1 MELNRIGTAPGTPQP
16 ADMFEPHLP
25 PVEVLEDPSGIFAMA
40 REESARGAGGDGD
53 REVVIVTP
61 GRILMGIP
69 APAAGTMPE
78 EATQA
83 ARSLLGEAPLK
94 VTVIAF
100 NRLDALME
108 DKERTKVIPFL
119 GHLLAFVYAGHTVVA
134 FEGHPTAFEAGVR
147 ETDVLLIDS
156 GMLPFLQPDWAEVAF
171 RVMNEGRRVFVHD
184 RTSFQLRWVAR
195 SPREPGWVY
204 TEADGEASYTNSL
217 LTMLAQGPVP
227 SVRLVAGQPVPAL
240 APLISDPELLERAST
255 FPFRFDRLNAETVM
269 DIIVR
274 NAKREKAGLFRTNL
288 VMRAKLARKGGVV
301 DVAFRLTEGREGG
314 RRTLLI
320 ERM

>member
-1 MELNRIGTAPGTPQP
+1 MELNRIGSAPGTPQP

-25 PVEVLEDPSGIFAMA
+25 PVEVLEDPSVIFAMA
-40 REESARGAGGDGD
+40 REQSERGAGGNGH

-61 GRILMGIP
+61 GRILMGMP
-69 APAAGTMPE
+69 TAPPGTMPE
-78 EATQA
+78 SATKA
-83 ARSLLGEAPLK
+83 ARSLLGDAPLK

-108 DKERTKVIPFL
+108 DRERTKVIPFL
-119 GHLLAFVYAGHTVVA
+119 GHLLAFVYVGHTVVA

-147 ETDVLLIDS
+147 GTDVLLIDS
-156 GMLPFLQPDWAEVAF
+156 AMLPFLQPDWAEVAF
-171 RVMNEGRRVFVHD
+171 RVMNDGRRVFVHD
-184 RTSFQLRWVAR
+184 RKSFQLRWVAR

-204 TEADGEASYTNSL
+204 TEPDGEASYTNSL
-217 LTMLAQGPVP
+217 LTTLAQGTAT

-240 APLISDPELLERAST
+240 APLTKDSELLEWIST
-255 FPFRFDRLNAETVM
+255 LPFRFDRLNAETVM
-269 DIIVR
+269 AGIVR
-274 NAKREKAGLFRTNL
+274 LAKPEKAGLFRTNL
-288 VMRAKLARKGGVV
+288 VMRAKLARKGGAV